1 MRAGYHLHVGREP
14 CDSTARHAPLC
25 TAGEDLHLALQN
37 PGSSSGRLAA
47 QRAHARI
54 LDARG
59 CAGMR
64 LSAHLW
70 MSARERVLAAAPQW
84 ARGRQPHIAYLNLL
98 PGTQKSR
105 MPYSKVPGIRK
116 CPKMGGPGP
125 QRWIRAL
132 GEETGNPILSTF
144 EYEMFAI
151 WYRPF
156 PFFASLRGCRL
167 SLTR

>member
-1 MRAGYHLHVGREP
+1 MIK
-14 CDSTARHAPLC
+14 
-25 TAGEDLHLALQN
+25 DLLLLEIVELL
-37 PGSSSGRLAA
+37 RLLVPRQATDVF
-47 QRAHARI
+47 
-54 LDARG
+54 LN
-59 CAGMR
+59 
-64 LSAHLW
+64 
-70 MSARERVLAAAPQW
+70 PQW